1 MSISSA
7 VSSPA
12 GSPIKRTQF
21 SPESG
26 GGGGGGGRVVAAAG
40 SPKASGMQPAPPS
53 PTRATQRR
61 KSSRAFVL
69 LKCIGC
75 TFCILFA
82 SRGTFFNHFRPP
94 QHTSTKAVSH
104 IQQPIYYRDVTNY
117 TQPINYR
124 DVTNYTGTGYTA
136 SLPKTTTRAMC
147 HRFACSK
154 EEHSCDNTLPT
165 NYDGKEPPCCT
176 HILRDLAHIFDA
188 VMSNLG
194 LEYAVAFGTLLGL
207 SRSDRIIPWT
217 ADNDFI
223 IKDSKTAHAM
233 ADLWGKTNATAT
245 TGLALIFQDILR
257 ICITPQFAG
266 GKIQKWIDQK
276 QKNCRQWLWNCDI
289 PYIDLY
295 TGKNISNEMYKE
307 IGNCR
312 HHYSSVFPTKRRLV
326 YDGTFALNFPAN
338 PEQLLRSYYGTNW
351 TVPRSE
357 TKEPHGFGWKI
368 GECPYGPSH
377 GKNRTCPS
385 QSAGNCTPGL
395 IVEHNPI
402 SDGQLVKTQFI
413 GGQAAHKKGSAHKKD
428 AK

>member
-12 GSPIKRTQF
+12 GSPIKRTP
-21 SPESG
+21 PES
-26 GGGGGGGRVVAAAG
+26 GGGGGGRVVANNAG
-40 SPKASGMQPAPPS
+40 SPGGIPSNPASQPS
-53 PTRATQRR
+53 PKQRI
-61 KSSRAFVL
+61 KPSRTFVSLKGL
-69 LKCIGC
+69 LLC
-75 TFCILFA
+75 TLCGILLI
-82 SRGTFFNHFRPP
+82 SGGTFSNHSQQKFSSVNHRYP
-94 QHTSTKAVSH
+94 QPTYKYKGSGANTT
-104 IQQPIYYRDVTNY
+104 I
-117 TQPINYR
+117 PINYR

-154 EEHSCDNTLPT
+154 DETSCDNTLPT

-176 HILRDLAHIFDA
+176 HILRDLARIFDD

-245 TGLALIFQDILR
+245 TGLSLMFQDILR

-326 YDGTFALNFPAN
+326 YDGAFALNFPAN

-351 TVPRSE
+351 TMPRSE